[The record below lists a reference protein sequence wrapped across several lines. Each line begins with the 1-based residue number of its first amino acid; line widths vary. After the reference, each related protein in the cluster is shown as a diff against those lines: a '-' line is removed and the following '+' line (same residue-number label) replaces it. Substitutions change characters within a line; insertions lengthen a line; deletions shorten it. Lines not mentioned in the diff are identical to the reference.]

1 MTIQKLFITFFGV
14 GLSPKAPGT
23 AGSIA
28 GLIVGI
34 MILSLLGEGTLFLAT
49 IAISIIGIFEISK
62 YEKIVGTH
70 DNQEIVIDEVAG
82 MWIAMLITFP
92 TAVKFSFLYPYGAF
106 IAFFVSFLAF
116 RLFDIWKPS
125 TIGKIDR
132 DVKGGLGVM
141 GDDIVAG
148 IAAGILTVMLLI
160 GFEKIVS
167 II

>member
-1 MTIQKLFITFFGV
+1 MTIQKLFITFFGI

-49 IAISIIGIFEISK
+49 IAISIVGIFEINK
-62 YEKIVGTH
+62 YEQIVGTH

-92 TAVKFSFLYPYGAF
+92 TAVKFSFLYPYGAL
-106 IAFFVSFLAF
+106 IAFFISFLAF

-148 IAAGILTVMLLI
+148 IAGGILTVLLLI